1 MPRPKQ
7 ADPLARRQILA
18 AALEVFSRQGYAGT
32 TLDDITAAANL
43 SKGAIYWYF
52 ESKADLFATLL
63 GERASIFSEILED
76 AARQATS
83 PLGELHAMWLR
94 WMEALETDR
103 GYQAYV
109 RLAYLRVEVADEPR
123 ESMDAR
129 RAEER
134 RVQAL
139 LTETLLAATAAG
151 ELPVHLDVEAAALQ
165 FTGVGSGL
173 VRAWLLVPETFSP
186 RAVAPRIWTLLLAGW
201 KAAGPWAGGSGG
213 DGATARR

>member
-18 AALEVFSRQGYAGT
+18 AALDVFSRQGYAGT

-63 GERASIFSEILED
+63 GERASIFSEIIED
-76 AARQATS
+76 VARGAAS
-83 PLGELHAMWLR
+83 PLDGLHAIWLR

-109 RLAYLRVEVADEPR
+109 RLAHLRVEVADEPR

-134 RVQAL
+134 RTQAL
-139 LTETLLAATAAG
+139 VTERVLAAVAAR
-151 ELPVHLDVEAAALQ
+151 ELPPRLDVEAAALA
-165 FTGVGSGL
+165 FVGVGNGL

-186 RAVAPRIWTLLLAGW
+186 RGIAPRIWALLVAGW
-201 KAAGPWAGGSGG
+201 RHSES
-213 DGATARR
+213 

>member
-18 AALEVFSRQGYAGT
+18 AALTVFSRQGYAGT

-63 GERASIFSEILED
+63 GERASMFSELLDD
-76 AARQATS
+76 AARTAQS
-83 PLGELHAMWLR
+83 PLASLKAMWLR
-94 WMEALETDR
+94 WLDALETDP

-109 RLAYLRVEVADEPR
+109 RLAHLRVEVADEPT

-129 RAEER
+129 RVEER
-134 RVQAL
+134 RTQAIVTQRML
-139 LTETLLAATAAG
+139 EAVAAR
-151 ELPVHLDVEAAALQ
+151 ELPATLDVEAAALSL
-165 FTGVGSGL
+165 VGAGNGL
-173 VRAWLLVPETFSP
+173 VRAWLLTPETFSP
-186 RAVAPRIWTLLLAGW
+186 RAIAPRIWQMLLAGW
-201 KAAGPWAGGSGG
+201 QTSAL
-213 DGATARR
+213 R

>member
-18 AALEVFSRQGYAGT
+18 AALDVFSRQGYAGT

-52 ESKADLFATLL
+52 ESKADLFATML
-63 GERASIFSEILED
+63 GERASIFSQLLED
-76 AARQATS
+76 AARAANGA
-83 PLGELHAMWLR
+83 LAALHAMWLR

-103 GYQAYV
+103 DYQAYV
-109 RLAYLRVEVADEPR
+109 RLAHLRVEVADEPR
-123 ESMDAR
+123 ESLDAR

-134 RVQAL
+134 RTQAL
-139 LTETLLAATAAG
+139 VLERFIAAVAAG
-151 ELPVHLDVEAAALQ
+151 ELPVALDVEAAALS
-165 FTGVGSGL
+165 FVGAGNGL

-186 RAVAPRIWTLLLAGW
+186 RALAPRIWALLAAGW
-201 KAAGPWAGGSGG
+201 C
-213 DGATARR
+213 ATPTAM

>member
-1 MPRPKQ
+1 MPRTKQ

-18 AALEVFSRQGYAGT
+18 AALEVFSKQGYAGT

-63 GERASIFSEILED
+63 GERSSIFSEILLD
-76 AARQATS
+76 AARGAPG
-83 PLGELHAMWLR
+83 PLAALQAMWHR

-109 RLAYLRVEVADEPR
+109 RLAHLRVEVADEPS
-123 ESMDAR
+123 EGLDAR
-129 RAEER
+129 RTEER

-139 LTETLLAATAAG
+139 VTERILAAVAAA
-151 ELPVHLDVEAAALQ
+151 ELPPGLDIEAAVLN
-165 FTGVGSGL
+165 FVGVGNGL
-173 VRAWLLVPETFSP
+173 VRAWLLVPDTFLP
-186 RAVAPRIWTLLLAGW
+186 RAIAPRIWHLMVAGW
-201 KAAGPWAGGSGG
+201 RSA
-213 DGATARR
+213 

>member
-18 AALEVFSRQGYAGT
+18 AATDVFSRQGYAGT

-52 ESKADLFATLL
+52 DSKAALFATLL

-76 AARQATS
+76 AARQTS
-83 PLGELHAMWLR
+83 GPLAALEAMWLR
-94 WMEALETDR
+94 WMEALETDE

-109 RLAYLRVEVADEPR
+109 RLAHLRIEVADEPR
-123 ESMDAR
+123 EAMDAR

-134 RVQAL
+134 RAQAFV
-139 LTETLLAATAAG
+139 TEKLLAAAAAG
-151 ELPVHLDVEAAALQ
+151 ELPRTLDVEAAVLS
-165 FTGVGSGL
+165 FVGVGNGL
-173 VRAWLLVPETFSP
+173 VRAWLLVPETFFP
-186 RAVAPRIWTLLLAGW
+186 RAVAPRIWQLLVAGW
-201 KAAGPWAGGSGG
+201 RYGSG
-213 DGATARR
+213 

>member
-18 AALEVFSRQGYAGT
+18 AALDVFSRQGYAGT

-52 ESKADLFATLL
+52 ASKADLFATLL
-63 GERASIFSEILED
+63 GERASIFSEIIED
-76 AARQATS
+76 AAHGAGS
-83 PLGELHAMWLR
+83 PLDGLHAIWLR

-109 RLAYLRVEVADEPR
+109 RLAHLRVEVADEPR

-129 RAEER
+129 RVEER
-134 RVQAL
+134 RTQAVV
-139 LTETLLAATAAG
+139 TERVLAAVAAH
-151 ELPVHLDVEAAALQ
+151 ELPPRLDIEAAALS
-165 FTGVGSGL
+165 FVGAGNGL

-186 RAVAPRIWTLLLAGW
+186 RAIAPRIWALLVAGW
-201 KAAGPWAGGSGG
+201 RHAEP
-213 DGATARR
+213 

>member
-1 MPRPKQ
+1 MPRTKQ

-18 AALEVFSRQGYAGT
+18 AALDVFSKQGYAGT

-63 GERASIFSEILED
+63 GERASIFSEILLD
-76 AARQATS
+76 AARGARG
-83 PLGELHAMWLR
+83 PLAALEAMWLR

-109 RLAYLRVEVADEPR
+109 RLAYLRVEVADEP
-123 ESMDAR
+123 SVGLDAR
-129 RAEER
+129 RTEER

-139 LTETLLAATAAG
+139 VTERILAAVAAG
-151 ELPVHLDVEAAALQ
+151 ELPSELDIEAAVLS
-165 FTGVGSGL
+165 FVGTGNGL
-173 VRAWLLVPETFSP
+173 VRAWLLVPDTFMP
-186 RAVAPRIWTLLLAGW
+186 RAIAPRIWQLMVAGW
-201 KAAGPWAGGSGG
+201 RSA
-213 DGATARR
+213 

>member
-63 GERASIFSEILED
+63 GERASIFAEILED
-76 AARQATS
+76 AARTAS
-83 PLGELHAMWLR
+83 GPLEALHTMWLR

-109 RLAYLRVEVADEPR
+109 RLAHLRVEVADEPR
-123 ESMDAR
+123 EGLHAR

-134 RVQAL
+134 RSQAII
-139 LTETLLAATAAG
+139 TERILGAIAAR
-151 ELPVHLDVEAAALQ
+151 ELPAHLDVEAAALS
-165 FTGVGSGL
+165 FVGVGNGL

-186 RAVAPRIWTLLLAGW
+186 RAVAPRIWKLLLAGW
-201 KAAGPWAGGSGG
+201 RNADS
-213 DGATARR
+213 

>member
-18 AALEVFSRQGYAGT
+18 AALDVFSRQGYAGT
-32 TLDDITAAANL
+32 TLDDVTAAANL

-63 GERASIFSEILED
+63 GERATVFSELLED
-76 AARQATS
+76 ATRGATS
-83 PLGELHAMWLR
+83 PLGALEAMWLR
-94 WMEALETDR
+94 WMEALETDS

-109 RLAYLRVEVADEPR
+109 RLAHLRVEVADEPN

-134 RVQAL
+134 RTQAFV
-139 LTETLLAATAAG
+139 TERMLAALVAR
-151 ELPVHLDVEAAALQ
+151 ELPAHLDVEAAVLSY
-165 FTGVGSGL
+165 VGAGNGL
-173 VRAWLLVPETFSP
+173 VRAWLLVPDTFVP
-186 RAVAPRIWTLLLAGW
+186 RAVAPRIWRMLLSGW
-201 KAAGPWAGGSGG
+201 RASV
-213 DGATARR
+213 